1 MATFQER
8 IAAIDERSRKNREA
22 AKKAFNR
29 TLIMAISIYVIMTLI
44 ALLIL
49 KY

>member
-1 MATFQER
+1 MATFQEK
-8 IAAIDERSRKNREA
+8 IAAINERSRKNREA
-22 AKKAFNR
+22 AKKAFKR